1 MILIFPCLPPSELF
15 PNRLRSLHWSVRSR
29 VEAEARYEGK
39 VVGLQA
45 KPGNWVAP
53 QHAVISY
60 EFHWKDKRK
69 RDPESLVAAA
79 KPFIDGLVDA
89 GILIDDDFYHLSIGS
104 VEYKP
109 GENETIIKV
118 EAK

>member
-1 MILIFPCLPPSELF
+1 
-15 PNRLRSLHWSVRSR
+15 VRSH
-29 VEAEARYEGK
+29 VEAQARYEGK

-53 QHAVISY
+53 RHAVISY
-60 EFHWKDKRK
+60 EFHWNDKRK
-69 RDPESLVAAA
+69 RDLDNLVGACKAWQ
-79 KPFIDGLVDA
+79 DGFRDA
-89 GILIDDDFYHLSIGS
+89 DILIDDDAYHLSIGS

-109 GENETIIKV
+109 GKNETIIKV